1 MNALL
6 RFSGLPMVTG
16 VLFIFAKNITGVGQG
31 NLTISTIHAR
41 THALMDQEM
50 DMRNITAVN
59 LNEEKKKDGQ
69 TKLQTEAMIDGF
81 LERKH
86 F

>member
-41 THALMDQEM
+41 ANGSGNGH
-50 DMRNITAVN
+50 
-59 LNEEKKKDGQ
+59 EEYYRG
-69 TKLQTEAMIDGF
+69 EF
-81 LERKH
+81 E
-86 F
+86 